1 MSRAPF
7 RGRGSKG
14 FSLIELLVVVA
25 VIALLTGLALPG
37 YQATLQRAR
46 RSDARVA
53 LLRGAQ
59 WLERVA
65 SIHGQYP
72 EAAAYPASLSLST
85 AGHYRIRYAPSA
97 DLAAYTLTAQRQ
109 GVQASDP
116 CGDFVLDQAGQR
128 SVLSPVAGSGPAECW
143 QR

>member
-1 MSRAPF
+1 MSLCSC
-7 RGRGSKG
+7 RGRRSTG
-14 FSLIELLVVVA
+14 FSLRELLVVLA
-25 VIALLTGLALPG
+25 VIALLMGLALPG
-37 YQATLQRAR
+37 YQAHLQRAR
-46 RSDARVA
+46 RSDAREA

-65 SIHGQYP
+65 SIQGLYP
-72 EAAAYPASLSLST
+72 EAAAYPAHLSLSG
-85 AGHYRIRYAPSA
+85 AGHYRIRYVPSP

-109 GVQASDP
+109 GAQASDP

-128 SVLSPVAGSGPAECW
+128 SVLNPAAGSRPADCW

>member
-1 MSRAPF
+1 MSQRVS
-7 RGRGSKG
+7 RSRRHWG
-14 FSLIELLVVVA
+14 FSLTELLIVLA
-25 VIALLTGLALPG
+25 VLALLASLAWPG
-37 YQATLQRAR
+37 YQAALQRAR
-46 RSDARVA
+46 RSDAREA

-72 EAAAYPASLSLST
+72 EVAVYPAHLSLSG
-85 AGHYRIRYAPSA
+85 AGHYRIRYVPSA

-109 GVQASDP
+109 GVQASDR

-128 SVLSPVAGSGPAECW
+128 SVLNPAAGSLPTECW

>member
-1 MSRAPF
+1 MILRPCQCRRSR
-7 RGRGSKG
+7 G
-14 FSLIELLVVVA
+14 FSLIELLVVLA
-25 VIALLTGLALPG
+25 VIALSLGLALPG
-37 YQATLQRAR
+37 YQSHLQRAR
-46 RSDARVA
+46 RSDAREA
-53 LLRGAQ
+53 LLRSAQ

-72 EAAAYPASLSLST
+72 EAGAYPAHLALSP
-85 AGHYRIRYAPSA
+85 AGHYRVRYAPSV

-109 GVQASDP
+109 GVQASDL

-128 SVLSPVAGSGPAECW
+128 SVLSPMAGNASAECW

>member
-1 MSRAPF
+1 MFMSRCPCL
-7 RGRGSKG
+7 GRRSKG

-37 YQATLQRAR
+37 YQAYLQRAR
-46 RSDARVA
+46 RTDAREA

-72 EAAAYPASLSLST
+72 EAAAYPAARARRAVPRVIACVARTGCASRPR
-85 AGHYRIRYAPSA
+85 GR
-97 DLAAYTLTAQRQ
+97 QR
-109 GVQASDP
+109 
-116 CGDFVLDQAGQR
+116 
-128 SVLSPVAGSGPAECW
+128 
-143 QR
+143 

>member
-1 MSRAPF
+1 MSRCPC
-7 RGRGSKG
+7 RGRRSKG

-37 YQATLQRAR
+37 YQAYLQRAR
-46 RSDARVA
+46 RTDAREA

-72 EAAAYPASLSLST
+72 ETAAYPAALALSG
-85 AGHYRIRYAPSA
+85 AGHYRIQYLPSA

-116 CGDFVLDQAGQR
+116 CGDLVLDQAGQR
-128 SVLSPVAGSGPAECW
+128 SVLNPAAGSPPAECW

>member
-1 MSRAPF
+1 MAQF
-7 RGRGSKG
+7 VCRGRRSQG
-14 FSLIELLVVVA
+14 FSLIELLIVLA
-25 VIALLTGLALPG
+25 VIALLVSLAWPG

-46 RSDARVA
+46 RSDAREA

-72 EAAAYPASLSLST
+72 EAAAYPATLALSA
-85 AGHYRIRYAPSA
+85 AGHYHIRYAPSA
-97 DLAAYTLTAQRQ
+97 DLGAYTLTALRR
-109 GVQASDP
+109 GAQAQDR

-128 SVLSPVAGSGPAECW
+128 SLVGPAAGNGVADCW

>member
-1 MSRAPF
+1 MSRCPCQ
-7 RGRGSKG
+7 GRRSTG

-46 RSDARVA
+46 RSDAREA
-53 LLRGAQ
+53 LLRSAQ

-65 SIHGQYP
+65 SVHGQYP
-72 EAAAYPASLSLST
+72 AAAAYPAHLSLSS
-85 AGHYRIRYAPSA
+85 AGHYRIRYMPSA

-109 GVQASDP
+109 GSQASDP

-128 SVLSPVAGSGPAECW
+128 SVLNPATGSAAADCW

>member
-37 YQATLQRAR
+37 YQAYLQRAR
-46 RSDARVA
+46 RSDAREA

-72 EAAAYPASLSLST
+72 EAAAYPGSLSLSA

-97 DLAAYTLTAQRQ
+97 DLAGYSLTAQRQ